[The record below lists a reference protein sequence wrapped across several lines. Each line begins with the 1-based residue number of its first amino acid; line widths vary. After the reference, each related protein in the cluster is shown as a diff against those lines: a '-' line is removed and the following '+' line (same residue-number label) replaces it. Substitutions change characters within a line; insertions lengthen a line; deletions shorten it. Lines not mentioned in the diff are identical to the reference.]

1 MLRAAWVFLA
11 DPGKLQG
18 GVTLRPAPSAKST
31 AAEAIAEFRAG
42 KGRVQ
47 LVRKEGRDVS
57 S

>member
-42 KGRVQ
+42 SAVLSEDILQ
-47 LVRKEGRDVS
+47 S
-57 S
+57 